1 MYFWYLF
8 TNNTFFCF
16 QNILLLGILFVKT
29 KIGPVLTLGLFSI
42 WSVTLLYSNM
52 HWLRYP
58 VKTKLRL
65 LKGFSWFTSVFKSS
79 VTTMGISTSYG
90 VCGCFISEFGAR
102 HVSPYC
108 LSQNFR
114 VQLKSWTDVFKWYL
128 LC

>member
-29 KIGPVLTLGLFSI
+29 KIGPVLTLRLFSI
-42 WSVTLLYSNM
+42 WSVTLLYLNM

-65 LKGFSWFTSVFKSS
+65 LKGFSWFTFVLKAVWPLREYWPAMVCVAASYQSS
-79 VTTMGISTSYG
+79 VR
-90 VCGCFISEFGAR
+90 C

-108 LSQNFR
+108 QSQNFR
-114 VQLKSWTDVFKWYL
+114 VQLKSWTVFKWYL